1 MRYREFGRTGE
12 KISELSLGC
21 MRFPDEETAVAIV
34 RRSVELG
41 INYFETSC
49 TYCDRQSEPWLGAG
63 LRGGRGKVL
72 VSTKSTPYSDATKTS
87 DGVRQSIE
95 ASLERLGVEYL
106 DFYHAWM
113 VNDPERYRTCT
124 AKGGWLDGVHK
135 ATDEGLIR
143 HVGVTG
149 HAPPDVVKQI
159 VDDDIFET
167 ITIQYSIIL
176 QGYRDVVRHAHEKG
190 VGVVIMGP
198 LAGGLLARQSPVLD
212 HACAPLEPVES
223 AFRYVMCDPGVSTA
237 ASGMTVLEEV
247 EKNVA
252 IFERMPEDLSMDYQQ
267 QINDRVNEKL
277 PGSLD
282 EVFCAGCRYCIS
294 VCPES
299 LRVFDVF
306 TPYNMTFLGAEIA
319 DIERVAERAEKMA
332 DACTECRACEE
343 ICPQKLKIPDL
354 LKDVRAHFAK
364 QAPS

>member
-1 MRYREFGRTGE
+1 MRYREFGKTGE

-21 MRFPDEETAVAIV
+21 MRFPDEEAAAAIV
-34 RRSVELG
+34 RKSVELG

-49 TYCDRQSEPWLGAG
+49 RYCDGNSEAWLGKG
-63 LRGGRGKVL
+63 LQGIRDRAL

-113 VNDPERYRTCT
+113 VNDPDRYRICR
-124 AKGGWLDGVHK
+124 ARGGWLEGVRK
-135 ATDEGLIR
+135 AMDEGLIR

-159 VDDDIFET
+159 IDDDIFET

-176 QGYRDVVRHAHEKG
+176 QGYRDVVRHAHGKG

-212 HACAPLEPVES
+212 YACAPLESVES

-237 ASGMTVLEEV
+237 ASGMMSVEEV

-252 IFERMPEDLSMDYQQ
+252 IFDRMPETMSMDYQRE
-267 QINDRVNEKL
+267 ISDRVNQRLE
-277 PGSLD
+277 GNLD

-306 TPYNMTFLGAEIA
+306 TPYNMTFLGAGIA
-319 DIERVAERAEKMA
+319 DIERVAENAEKMV
-332 DACTECRACEE
+332 DKCTECRACEE
-343 ICPQKLKIPDL
+343 ICPQKLRIPDL
-354 LKDVRAHFAK
+354 LRQVRDHLAG
-364 QAPS
+364 